1 MKLEVHP
8 DETLVDQPLRT
19 VVCKRERVSLPCAGT
34 SALSWRL
41 ALAGATFIAD
51 GNGRIDLNTGAP
63 ISGTY
68 EGIDQMGFYW
78 SMELAPMPRN

>member
-1 MKLEVHP
+1 
-8 DETLVDQPLRT
+8 
-19 VVCKRERVSLPCAGT
+19 
-34 SALSWRL
+34 
-41 ALAGATFIAD
+41 
-51 GNGRIDLNTGAP
+51 LNTGAP